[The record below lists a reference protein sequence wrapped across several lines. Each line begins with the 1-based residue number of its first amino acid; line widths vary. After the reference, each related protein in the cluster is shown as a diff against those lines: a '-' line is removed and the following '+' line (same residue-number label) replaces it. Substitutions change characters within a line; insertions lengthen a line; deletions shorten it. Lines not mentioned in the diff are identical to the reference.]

1 MNNSVAKTY
10 NRKNV
15 SFSHGKGVYLYT
27 TDGDTYMDLAAGIA
41 VNILGHSNEKLVEAL
56 KAQAEKLW
64 HVSNLYNIE
73 EQQKLAEKLTSSSFA
88 DKVFFCNSGAE
99 AVECTIKAARRYHF
113 TKGNTEKNK
122 IITFKGSFHGRTL
135 GTIAA
140 ANNSSHLEGFGL
152 PLEGFVNI
160 ERNNVNELRS
170 SIDDNIAAIL
180 IEPIQGEGGIN
191 TFTKNFIGEVNDIAK
206 KNDILILFDE
216 VQCGMGRTGRLFAH
230 EWFGVNPDV
239 MALAKGLGGGF
250 PIGACLMTDA
260 VANAL
265 GPGTHGST
273 FGGNPLASS
282 VGNCV
287 MDIVNNNSFLADVEE
302 KGKIFNTKLNKLKDG
317 SNLISEIRGL
327 GLMIGIQF
335 SIDSSIVANKLF
347 EKKLLTVGAGDN
359 VIRLLPPLNITESE
373 IDAVIDILKITLK
386 EIQTN
391 G

>member
-15 SFSHGKGVYLYT
+15 SFSHGNGIYLYT
-27 TDGDTYMDLAAGIA
+27 ADGDKYMDLAAGIA
-41 VNILGHSNEKLVEAL
+41 VNILGHSNEKLIEAL
-56 KAQAEKLW
+56 KVQAEKLW

-73 EQQKLAEKLTSSSFA
+73 GQQKLAEKLTLSSFA

-113 TKGNTEKNK
+113 NKGNNDKSK

-152 PLEGFVNI
+152 PLQGFVNI
-160 ERNNVNELRS
+160 ERNNLDELRS
-170 SIDDNIAAIL
+170 SINDTIAAIL

-191 TFTKNFIGEVNDIAK
+191 TFDENFINEVNNIAK
-206 KNDILILFDE
+206 ANDILILFDE
-216 VQCGMGRTGRLFAH
+216 VQCGMGRTGKLFAH
-230 EWFGVNPDV
+230 EWFDVNPDV

-250 PIGACLMTDA
+250 PIGACLMTDV

-273 FGGNPLASS
+273 FGGNPLASA

-287 MDIVNNNSFLADVEE
+287 MDIVNNNSFLAEVEE
-302 KGKIFNTKLNKLKDG
+302 KGKIFNSKLNELKAG

-335 SIDSSIVANKLF
+335 NIDSSIVANKLF
-347 EKKLLTVGAGDN
+347 EKNLLTVGAGDN
-359 VIRLLPPLNITESE
+359 VIRLLPPLNISKSE
-373 IDAVIDILKITLK
+373 IDEVIDILDITLR
-386 EIQTN
+386 EIQAN

>member
-15 SFSHGKGVYLYT
+15 SFSYGNGIYLYT
-27 TDGDTYMDLAAGIA
+27 ADGDKYMDLAAGIA
-41 VNILGHSNEKLVEAL
+41 VNILGHSNEKLIKAL
-56 KAQAEKLW
+56 KGQAEKLW

-73 EQQKLAEKLTSSSFA
+73 GQQKLAEKLTLSSFA

-113 TKGNTEKNK
+113 NKGNNDKFK

-152 PLEGFVNI
+152 PLQGFINI
-160 ERNNVNELRS
+160 ERNNLDELRS
-170 SIDDNIAAIL
+170 SINDTIAAIL

-191 TFTKNFIGEVNDIAK
+191 TFEKNFINEVNNIAK
-206 KNDILILFDE
+206 ANDILILFDE

-230 EWFGVNPDV
+230 EWFDVNPDV

-273 FGGNPLASS
+273 FGGNPLASA

-287 MDIVNNNSFLADVEE
+287 MDIVNNNSFLAEVEE
-302 KGKIFNTKLNKLKDG
+302 KGKIFNSKLNDLKAG

-335 SIDSSIVANKLF
+335 NIDSSIVANKLF
-347 EKKLLTVGAGDN
+347 EKNLLTVGAGDN
-359 VIRLLPPLNITESE
+359 VIRLLPPLNISKSE
-373 IDAVIDILKITLK
+373 IDEVINILDITLR
-386 EIQTN
+386 EIQAN

>member
-10 NRKNV
+10 NRKND
-15 SFSHGKGVYLYT
+15 SFSHWNGIYLYT
-27 TDGDTYMDLAAGIA
+27 ADGDKYMDLAAGIA
-41 VNILGHSNEKLVEAL
+41 VNILGHSNEKLIEAL
-56 KAQAEKLW
+56 KVQADKLW

-73 EQQKLAEKLTSSSFA
+73 GQQKLAQKLTLSSFA

-113 TKGNTEKNK
+113 NKGNNDKSK

-152 PLEGFVNI
+152 PLQGFVNI
-160 ERNNVNELRS
+160 ERNNLDELKS
-170 SIDDNIAAIL
+170 SINDTIAAIL

-191 TFTKNFIGEVNDIAK
+191 TFDENFIIEVNNIAK
-206 KNDILILFDE
+206 ANDILILFDE
-216 VQCGMGRTGRLFAH
+216 VQCGMGRTGKLFAH
-230 EWFGVNPDV
+230 EWFDVNPDV

-273 FGGNPLASS
+273 FGGNPLASA

-287 MDIVNNNSFLADVEE
+287 MDIVNNNSFLAEVEE
-302 KGKIFNTKLNKLKDG
+302 KGKIFNSKLNKLKAG

-335 SIDSSIVANKLF
+335 NIDSSIVANKLF
-347 EKKLLTVGAGDN
+347 EKNLLTVGAGDN
-359 VIRLLPPLNITESE
+359 VIRLLPPLNISKSE
-373 IDAVIDILKITLK
+373 IDEVIDILDITLR
-386 EIQTN
+386 EIQAN

>member
-15 SFSHGKGVYLYT
+15 SFSHGNGIYLYT
-27 TDGDTYMDLAAGIA
+27 ADGDKYMDLAAGIA
-41 VNILGHSNEKLVEAL
+41 VNILGHSNEKLIEAL
-56 KAQAEKLW
+56 KGQAEKLW

-73 EQQKLAEKLTSSSFA
+73 GQQKLAEKLTLSSFA

-113 TKGNTEKNK
+113 NNGNNDKSK

-152 PLEGFVNI
+152 PLQGFVNI
-160 ERNNVNELRS
+160 KRNNLDELKS
-170 SIDDNIAAIL
+170 SINDTIAAIL

-191 TFTKNFIGEVNDIAK
+191 TFEENFLNEVNNIAK
-206 KNDILILFDE
+206 ANDILILFDE
-216 VQCGMGRTGRLFAH
+216 VQCGMGRTGKLFAH
-230 EWFGVNPDV
+230 EWFDVNPDV

-273 FGGNPLASS
+273 FGGNPLASA

-287 MDIVNNNSFLADVEE
+287 MDIVNNNSFLAEVEE
-302 KGKIFNTKLNKLKDG
+302 KGKIFNSKLNKLKAG

-335 SIDSSIVANKLF
+335 NIDSSIVANKLF
-347 EKKLLTVGAGDN
+347 EKNLLTVGAGDN
-359 VIRLLPPLNITESE
+359 VIRLLPPLNISKSE
-373 IDAVIDILKITLK
+373 IDEVIDILDITLR
-386 EIQTN
+386 EIQVN

>member
-15 SFSHGKGVYLYT
+15 SFSHGNGIYLYT
-27 TDGDTYMDLAAGIA
+27 ADGDKYMDLAAGIA
-41 VNILGHSNEKLVEAL
+41 VNILGHSNEKLIEAL
-56 KAQAEKLW
+56 KGQAEKLW

-73 EQQKLAEKLTSSSFA
+73 GQQKLAEKLTLSSFA

-113 TKGNTEKNK
+113 NKGNNDKSK

-152 PLEGFVNI
+152 PLQGFINI
-160 ERNNVNELRS
+160 ERNNLDELKS
-170 SIDDNIAAIL
+170 SINDTIAAIL

-191 TFTKNFIGEVNDIAK
+191 TFDENFINEVSNIAK
-206 KNDILILFDE
+206 ANDILILFDE
-216 VQCGMGRTGRLFAH
+216 VQCGMGRTGKLFAH
-230 EWFGVNPDV
+230 EWFDVNPDV

-250 PIGACLMTDA
+250 PIGACLMTDE

-273 FGGNPLASS
+273 FGGNPLASA

-287 MDIVNNNSFLADVEE
+287 MDIVNNNSFLAEVEE
-302 KGKIFNTKLNKLKDG
+302 KGKIFNSKLNKLKAG

-335 SIDSSIVANKLF
+335 NIDSSIVANKLF
-347 EKKLLTVGAGDN
+347 EKNLLTVGAGDN
-359 VIRLLPPLNITESE
+359 VIRLLPPLNITKSE
-373 IDAVIDILKITLK
+373 IDEVIDILDITLR
-386 EIQTN
+386 EI
-391 G
+391 

>member
-15 SFSHGKGVYLYT
+15 SFSHGNGIYLYT
-27 TDGDTYMDLAAGIA
+27 ADGDKYMDLAAGIA
-41 VNILGHSNEKLVEAL
+41 VNILGHSNEKLIEAL
-56 KAQAEKLW
+56 KGQAEKLW

-73 EQQKLAEKLTSSSFA
+73 GQQKLAEKLTLSSFA

-113 TKGNTEKNK
+113 NKGNNDKSK

-152 PLEGFVNI
+152 PLQGFINI
-160 ERNNVNELRS
+160 ERNNLDELKS
-170 SIDDNIAAIL
+170 SINDTIAAIL

-191 TFTKNFIGEVNDIAK
+191 TFDENFINEVSNIAK
-206 KNDILILFDE
+206 ANDILILFDE
-216 VQCGMGRTGRLFAH
+216 VQCGMGRTGKLFAH
-230 EWFGVNPDV
+230 EWFDVNPDV

-250 PIGACLMTDA
+250 PIGACLMTDE

-273 FGGNPLASS
+273 FGGNPLASA

-287 MDIVNNNSFLADVEE
+287 MDIVNNNSFLAEVEE
-302 KGKIFNTKLNKLKDG
+302 KGKIFNSKLKKLKAG

-335 SIDSSIVANKLF
+335 NIDSSIVANKLF
-347 EKKLLTVGAGDN
+347 EKNLLTVGAGDN
-359 VIRLLPPLNITESE
+359 VIRLLPPLNISKSE
-373 IDAVIDILKITLK
+373 IDEVIDILDITLR
-386 EIQTN
+386 EIQAN

>member
-15 SFSHGKGVYLYT
+15 SFSYGNGIYLYT
-27 TDGDTYMDLAAGIA
+27 ADGDKYMDLAAGIA
-41 VNILGHSNEKLVEAL
+41 VNILGHSNEKLIKAL
-56 KAQAEKLW
+56 KGQAEKLW

-73 EQQKLAEKLTSSSFA
+73 GQQKLAEKLTLSSFA

-113 TKGNTEKNK
+113 NKGNNDKSK

-152 PLEGFVNI
+152 PLQGFINI
-160 ERNNVNELRS
+160 ERNNLDELRS
-170 SIDDNIAAIL
+170 SINDTIAAIL

-191 TFTKNFIGEVNDIAK
+191 TFEENFINEVNNIAK
-206 KNDILILFDE
+206 ANDILILFDE
-216 VQCGMGRTGRLFAH
+216 VQCGMGRTGKLFAH
-230 EWFGVNPDV
+230 EWFDVNPDV

-273 FGGNPLASS
+273 FGGNPLASA

-287 MDIVNNNSFLADVEE
+287 MDIVNNNSFLAEVEE
-302 KGKIFNTKLNKLKDG
+302 KGKIFNSKLNDLKAG

-335 SIDSSIVANKLF
+335 NIDSSIVANKLF
-347 EKKLLTVGAGDN
+347 EKNLLTVGAGDN
-359 VIRLLPPLNITESE
+359 VIRLLPPLNISKSE
-373 IDAVIDILKITLK
+373 IDEVINILDITLR
-386 EIQTN
+386 EIQAN

>member
-15 SFSHGKGVYLYT
+15 SFSHGNGIYLYT
-27 TDGDTYMDLAAGIA
+27 ADGDKYMDLAAGIA
-41 VNILGHSNEKLVEAL
+41 VNILGHSNEKLIEAL
-56 KAQAEKLW
+56 KGQAEKLW

-73 EQQKLAEKLTSSSFA
+73 GQQKLAEKLTLSSFA

-113 TKGNTEKNK
+113 NKGNNDKSK

-152 PLEGFVNI
+152 PLQGFINI
-160 ERNNVNELRS
+160 ERNNLDELKS
-170 SIDDNIAAIL
+170 SINDTIAAIL

-191 TFTKNFIGEVNDIAK
+191 TFDENFINEVSNIAK
-206 KNDILILFDE
+206 ANDILILFDE
-216 VQCGMGRTGRLFAH
+216 VQCGMGRTGKLFAH
-230 EWFGVNPDV
+230 EWFDVNPDV

-250 PIGACLMTDA
+250 PIGACLMTDE

-273 FGGNPLASS
+273 FGGNPLASA

-287 MDIVNNNSFLADVEE
+287 MDIVNNNSFLAEVEE
-302 KGKIFNTKLNKLKDG
+302 KGKIFNSNLNKLKAG
-317 SNLISEIRGL
+317 SDLISEIRGL
-327 GLMIGIQF
+327 GLMIGIKF
-335 SIDSSIVANKLF
+335 NIDSSIVANKLF
-347 EKKLLTVGAGDN
+347 EKNLLTVGAGDN
-359 VIRLLPPLNITESE
+359 VIRLLPPLNITKSE
-373 IDAVIDILKITLK
+373 IDEVIDILDITLR
-386 EIQTN
+386 EIQAN